1 MVIGNNARVYPDKPY
16 TFVAS
21 SAFVAPLPSIYASM
35 KELYPSTKTIGFLL
49 EDETGARAVAA
60 ASQGMA
66 KGQGLTTLEP
76 IIHPWESTE
85 YSSEWT
91 KLIAQKPNAVDV
103 GLKTPPNLANCVKQ
117 GRQLGYKGPMFGAIG
132 GSVQLMLNMIGP
144 QYATDFIWPAY
155 DPNDPV
161 AANVPP
167 NVVMVR
173 DLWEKTYKTKAPK
186 DAVDHFND
194 LWVLAQAIEK
204 AQSIDTTVI
213 ARTWE
218 TMNSV
223 DTTTGIAKMG
233 GAKTFG
239 INHMVFKPAGLVRLQ
254 NGKAEFLKWVDTWM
268 P

>member
-1 MVIGNNARVYPDKPY
+1 
-16 TFVAS
+16 
-21 SAFVAPLPSIYASM
+21 
-35 KELYPSTKTIGFLL
+35 
-49 EDETGARAVAA
+49 
-60 ASQGMA
+60 
-66 KGQGLTTLEP
+66 
-76 IIHPWESTE
+76 
-85 YSSEWT
+85 
-91 KLIAQKPNAVDV
+91 
-103 GLKTPPNLANCVKQ
+103 
-117 GRQLGYKGPMFGAIG
+117 MFGAIG